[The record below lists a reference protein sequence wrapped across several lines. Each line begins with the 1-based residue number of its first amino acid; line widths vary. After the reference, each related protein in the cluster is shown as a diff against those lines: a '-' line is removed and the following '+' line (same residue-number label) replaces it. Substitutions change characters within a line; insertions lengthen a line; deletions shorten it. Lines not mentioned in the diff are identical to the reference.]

1 MAERT
6 HLRDANDVVTKPQ
19 ADAPVYLSRQDI
31 DKFAALLG
39 QKDNRTAT
47 NDGQNVLPSMELTGI
62 VSKCGKPSE
71 KSDVVYRCPSI
82 PTDVAD
88 VQEDGRR
95 QNQTRHES
103 HSTANPREMGA
114 MVDKALES
122 HNPQEMRQA
131 AQELAEVAT
140 QKLKEAGGNPAALRD
155 LEKKITENVVANQ
168 TGVFFEVENG
178 KVVAHIA
185 KHLSDKETSKLINS
199 GNADGLTFHA
209 EWGGM
214 KDLVEPATAELK
226 RDQAKVEHERHALQP
241 NDGRLIGQ
249 LVAEQTDEH
258 NLTPKGQKA
267 LREALDLVANSN
279 SQANLQKLA
288 EHLPEL
294 MTCDGGNVK
303 EAFEDALGD
312 LGYRTKLES
321 LVPEEKRLGAPKHYK
336 VSIHEPGQSFL
347 GGKVI
352 AIEFKN
358 AGNYAD
364 DEINVSKYSVR
375 G

>member
-6 HLRDANDVVTKPQ
+6 HLRDANDVVSKPQ

-47 NDGQNVLPSMELTGI
+47 HDGQNVLPSMELTGV

-71 KSDVVYRCPSI
+71 KSDVVYRCPSV
-82 PTDVAD
+82 PTEVGDRQGD
-88 VQEDGRR
+88 SGRN
-95 QNQTRHES
+95 NQRHES
-103 HSTANPREMGA
+103 HVAANPRQMGA

-122 HNPQEMRQA
+122 GNPNEMRKA
-131 AQELAEVAT
+131 AQELAEAAT
-140 QKLKEAGGNPAALRD
+140 QQLKDAGGNPAALRD
-155 LEKKITENVVANQ
+155 LEKKITENVIANQ

-178 KVVAHIA
+178 QVVAHIA

-199 GNADGLTFHA
+199 GNAEGLTFHA

-226 RDQAKVEHERHALQP
+226 RDQPKVEHERHALQP
-241 NDGRLIGQ
+241 NDGKLIGQ

-258 NLTPKGQKA
+258 KLTPKGQKA
-267 LREALDLVANSN
+267 LKEALDLVANSN
-279 SQANLQKLA
+279 SQENLQKLA
-288 EHLPEL
+288 QHLPEL

-303 EAFEDALGD
+303 EAFEDALND
-312 LGYRTKLES
+312 LGYRTKLET
-321 LVPEEKRLGAPKHYK
+321 LVPEQKRLGAPKHYK
-336 VSIHEPGQSFL
+336 VSIHEPGKSFI
-347 GGKVI
+347 GGNVI
-352 AIEFKN
+352 SVEYQN
-358 AGNYAD
+358 SGNYAD
-364 DEINVSKYSVR
+364 DELNFSKYAVR
-375 G
+375 GL